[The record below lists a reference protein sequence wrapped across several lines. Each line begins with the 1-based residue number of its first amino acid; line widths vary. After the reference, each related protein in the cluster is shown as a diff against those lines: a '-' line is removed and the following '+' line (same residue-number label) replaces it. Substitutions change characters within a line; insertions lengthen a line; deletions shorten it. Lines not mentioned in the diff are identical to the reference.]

1 MSTLGHQCRW
11 DNCPLYELPTESSLG
26 AQSILKSLTLIQ
38 HSLDIQ
44 NPVWKLVGL
53 KVGISEVLQTLS
65 YLSQKIHLILAV
77 TTVVLP
83 SLYVLWG
90 TRSGTCRVFVYIL
103 LREIPWEYR
112 AVLYIV
118 EKVFQ
123 RDHNATGIVR
133 NGSVF
138 TEKLR
143 EQDNKYGP

>member
-1 MSTLGHQCRW
+1 M
-11 DNCPLYELPTESSLG
+11 
-26 AQSILKSLTLIQ
+26 
-38 HSLDIQ
+38 
-44 NPVWKLVGL
+44 WKLVWL
-53 KVGISEVLQTLS
+53 KLGISEVLQTLS

-77 TTVVLP
+77 TMVVLP

-123 RDHNATGIVR
+123 RDHNTTGIVR